1 MKVILKDKTEIEV
14 QDSVSLTDN
23 VVIVDDFAGI
33 DPIAK
38 VLVKKGNLDSIK
50 YVNSDGVDIG
60 MYSDL
65 KVLFPLI
72 RADYRE
78 DGKLEVVFGF
88 QEKTETEKRLDTLEA
103 EQSVQ
108 DGAIMELAGMV
119 GGEA

>member
-14 QDSVSLTDN
+14 QEGVSLTDN

-38 VLVKKGNLDSIK
+38 ALVKKGNLDSIK

-60 MYSDL
+60 IYSDL

-108 DGAIMELAGMV
+108 DGAIMELAGMM
-119 GGEA
+119 GGE